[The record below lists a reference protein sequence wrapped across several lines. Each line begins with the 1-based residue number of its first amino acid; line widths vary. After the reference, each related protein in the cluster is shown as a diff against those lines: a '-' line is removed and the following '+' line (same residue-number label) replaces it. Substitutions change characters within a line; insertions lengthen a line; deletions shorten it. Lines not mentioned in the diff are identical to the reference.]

1 MNKIAKAISSTLMA
15 GIMALSLA
23 VSASAARTHYSQKL
37 TCGAYVRQSPSNHIF
52 YTTVNGVPV
61 ARNCTQTINV
71 RKHTR
76 TCTVN
81 GGCGYSITDGG
92 SGCFITHSKCG
103 TRTTSL
109 H

>member
-1 MNKIAKAISSTLMA
+1 MNKIAKTLSSTAVA
-15 GIMALSLA
+15 GLMALSLA
-23 VSASAARTHYSQKL
+23 VSASAACTHYSQKL
-37 TCGAYVRQSPSNHIF
+37 TCGAYVGTSTSNHVF

-61 ARNCTQTINV
+61 ARNCTQSIIG

-81 GGCGYSITDGG
+81 GGCGYSFTDGG
-92 SGCFITHSKCG
+92 SGCYMTHSACG
-103 TRTTSL
+103 TRTSSL